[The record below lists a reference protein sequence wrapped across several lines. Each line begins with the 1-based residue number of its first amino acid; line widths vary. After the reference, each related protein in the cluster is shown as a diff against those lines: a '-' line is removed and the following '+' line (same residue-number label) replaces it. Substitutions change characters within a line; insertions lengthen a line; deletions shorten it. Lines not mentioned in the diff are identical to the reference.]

1 MVAGA
6 VSLAGFASM
15 STVSASYEDKVD
27 ENGDPIINYI
37 TYNYSSPEEKL
48 RDMTL
53 MKEQDGYQIYV
64 EEFTGEIAFINTK
77 TGESLF
83 SNPYDVSSSYNWA
96 SASTKRK
103 LLSQLAV
110 PYEDNGVESTMYSY
124 E

>member
-1 MVAGA
+1 MVKRIISAFLTVLMVAGA

-64 EEFTGEIAFINTK
+64 EEFTGEIAFINT
-77 TGESLF
+77 
-83 SNPYDVSSSYNWA
+83 
-96 SASTKRK
+96 
-103 LLSQLAV
+103 
-110 PYEDNGVESTMYSY
+110 
-124 E
+124 